1 MERDVCVCV
10 SVWRSRGA
18 GRGGG
23 EGMNGLIGLSQLLSS
38 YEAVMS

>member
-23 EGMNGLIGLSQLLSS
+23 GMNGLIGLSQLLSS